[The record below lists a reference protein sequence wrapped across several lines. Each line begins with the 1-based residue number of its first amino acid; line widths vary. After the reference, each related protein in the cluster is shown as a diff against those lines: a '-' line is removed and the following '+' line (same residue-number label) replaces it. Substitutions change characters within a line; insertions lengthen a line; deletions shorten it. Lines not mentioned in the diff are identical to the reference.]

1 MREKVRVGWTL
12 SDDVI
17 ALETAV
23 SFRGGKPETV
33 AIGVQL
39 DRYSQG
45 NFAVRRPA
53 IKPFTSLEVVAHSR
67 EVIVNGFGVNVI
79 AHKSRYRSSPD
90 AVVLVGISGNHPRR
104 VYDENR
110 A

>member
-53 IKPFTSLEVVAHSR
+53 IKPFTSLEVVAQ
-67 EVIVNGFGVNVI
+67 VIVNGFGVNVI

-104 VYDENR
+104 VYDKNR